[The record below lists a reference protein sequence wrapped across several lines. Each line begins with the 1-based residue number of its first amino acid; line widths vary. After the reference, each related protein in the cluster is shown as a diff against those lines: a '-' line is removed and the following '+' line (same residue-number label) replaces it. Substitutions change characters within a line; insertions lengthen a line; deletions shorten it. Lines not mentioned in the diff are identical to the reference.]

1 MLWYVGCSGPET
13 SCLPAQSIESY
24 GVICLFGPWRVT
36 SPRFELKTLVFV
48 VALLV
53 PSGLP
58 SVNWE
63 NGDDVRDA
71 VTVTA
76 RVLLAE
82 NLRTSLTDEDTQK
95 DKEKAL
101 PAENAEEKMQE

>member
-1 MLWYVGCSGPET
+1 M
-13 SCLPAQSIESY
+13 
-24 GVICLFGPWRVT
+24 T
-36 SPRFELKTLVFV
+36 SPGFEFKTLVFV
-48 VALLV
+48 VAFLV
-53 PSGLP
+53 PSELP

-82 NLRTSLTDEDTQK
+82 NPRTSLTDEDMQK
-95 DKEKAL
+95 AEEKAL
-101 PAENAEEKMQE
+101 SAENAEEKMQE